1 MICAAAATVRFVGA
15 TSVHHIPFTPDRSQR
30 MKTSTIAGLS
40 LALAAAAAPA
50 AWADCIDGGR
60 EPTPAEKAFTVRLTA
75 SLKAAMPAAPAPLH
89 LEREPQVVVQGV
101 CKDTPVGSAAAMAIA
116 DYAASTYY
124 ADRVK
129 VTLRANFA
137 YPGANDLV
145 LGSLPKKPAPFE
157 VHNLVVTVDGHKAPY
172 VDALKRAIDRSR
184 LQALLDR
191 PLPDTPPPAAWSV
204 SGPAAA
210 APTPVPPAAT
220 VPERAPTAPD
230 PAQAVA
236 DKAKDAV
243 NRLRGLLGR

>member
-1 MICAAAATVRFVGA
+1 VICAAAATTRCVDA
-15 TSVHHIPFTPDRSQR
+15 TSAHRILLKTDRSHC
-30 MKTSTIAGLS
+30 MKTSTIAS
-40 LALAAAAAPA
+40 LALALAGAAAPA
-50 AWADCIDGGR
+50 ARADCIDGAR
-60 EPTPAEKAFTVRLTA
+60 EPTPAEKAFTVKLTA

-89 LEREPQVVVQGV
+89 LEREPQVVAQGV
-101 CKDTPVGSAAAMAIA
+101 CKDTPVGSAGAMAIA

-145 LGSLPKKPAPFE
+145 LGSLPKKPAPYE

-172 VDALKRAIDRSR
+172 VDALRQAIDRSR

-191 PLPDTPPPAAWSV
+191 PLPDTPAPAAWSV
-204 SGPAAA
+204 GGPAAA
-210 APTPVPPAAT
+210 TTAAT
-220 VPERAPTAPD
+220 PAERAPTAPD
-230 PAQAVA
+230 PAHAVA

-243 NRLRGLLGR
+243 NRLRGLFGR